1 MEFSEEDFS
10 LDYEVAAVGAG
21 LEGGF
26 VHTRELRPVKYN
38 EAGTILMKADANNAS
53 GNKKNTYFRSGVG
66 KLLHMTRWSHPEI
79 QNAVRELTRHGNASV
94 PAHDKAMHRTM
105 EYCIST
111 PN

>member
-53 GNKKNTYFRSGVG
+53 GN
-66 KLLHMTRWSHPEI
+66 
-79 QNAVRELTRHGNASV
+79 
-94 PAHDKAMHRTM
+94 
-105 EYCIST
+105 
-111 PN
+111 

>member
-1 MEFSEEDFS
+1 MT
-10 LDYEVAAVGAG
+10 LA
-21 LEGGF
+21 
-26 VHTRELRPVKYN
+26 
-38 EAGTILMKADANNAS
+38 EAETILMKADANNAS